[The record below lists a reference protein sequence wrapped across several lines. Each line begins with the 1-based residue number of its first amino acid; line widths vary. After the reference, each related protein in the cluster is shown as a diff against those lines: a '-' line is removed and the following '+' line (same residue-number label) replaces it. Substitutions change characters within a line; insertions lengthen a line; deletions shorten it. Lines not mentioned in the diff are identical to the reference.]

1 MTCGA
6 LFSAGI
12 LLAGGFIQLLVDS
25 NEQFDDMGGYDWFPW
40 AFAVAGMTIA
50 CLACFEI
57 MLDCLIEDYVSSKRK
72 ECEGRSESFIE
83 HQTDPSSNDDKLM
96 EAQVP
101 EASPGTSLNA
111 TCKINQ

>member
-6 LFSAGI
+6 LFLAGI
-12 LLAGGFIQLLVDS
+12 LLAGGFIHLLVDS

-57 MLDCLIEDYVSSKRK
+57 MLDCLIEDYVSSRGRNVREDRNLSLSIRQIPAQMMTNLWKRK
-72 ECEGRSESFIE
+72 CR
-83 HQTDPSSNDDKLM
+83 KLLP
-96 EAQVP
+96 AP
-101 EASPGTSLNA
+101 L
-111 TCKINQ
+111 